1 MRSNLGAMPENSNK
15 NNWIKSGCYTGESK
29 TKGRDGIWARCQR
42 IRNKRKGS
50 NLGAMT
56 EKSNQ
61 NEGIEPGLEAEE
73 PEIKGRAKSERN
85 AREPESKGRD
95 QI

>member
-1 MRSNLGAMPENSNK
+1 
-15 NNWIKSGCYTGESK
+15 
-29 TKGRDGIWARCQR
+29 
-42 IRNKRKGS
+42 
-50 NLGAMT
+50 MT